1 MIRVISFLGVALL
14 SVSFFAS
21 SQEVY
26 KYSEEYARCVSKN
39 VDNPMSTECVD
50 SEVNAQ
56 NKLID
61 SFIGKHSDITS
72 PDDGNIIDLKSFT
85 DSQRKEIDGKC
96 DLWLKSGGQNGVLL
110 NKQCILDE
118 TISLKKLLS
127 DFVSSVDG

>member
-1 MIRVISFLGVALL
+1 MSKIIIFVGAVLL

-21 SQEVY
+21 SQEVP

-50 SEVNAQ
+50 LEVHAQ

-61 SFIGKHSDITS
+61 SFVGKHGDITS
-72 PDDGNIIDLKSFT
+72 PEDGNIVDLKSFT
-85 DSQRKEIDGKC
+85 DGQRKEIDGKC

-118 TISLKKLLS
+118 TIALKKLLS